1 MAGSEAWFVDVWEGL
16 NVRLAISEGDTAMS
30 SGQISMMIHSP
41 REWLLQGAIFGA
53 PLIAGFGEPM
63 RRMARFAAPVEAAHI
78 GDGGLGPLGLDLQ
91 RVLGPDH
98 EP

>member
-30 SGQISMMIHSP
+30 SGQISMVIHSP

-53 PLIAGFGEPM
+53 
-63 RRMARFAAPVEAAHI
+63 R
-78 GDGGLGPLGLDLQ
+78 
-91 RVLGPDH
+91 
-98 EP
+98 